1 MDGGCGAIGRGAVR
15 GMIFAASDLHGFPLV
30 RFMNGLKAI
39 GFGEND
45 FLYILGDVVDR
56 HGDGG
61 AAMLRWMS
69 LQRNMQLLMGN
80 HEYMMLSCAEMLYD
94 ASPERVKRM
103 SREDLRKFLHWSD
116 NGGTATLNGFAALRK
131 TDPESIPRILAYVSR
146 APYFAV
152 TRVCGRDFLLTHAG
166 LGNFSEDKPI
176 QEYTAE
182 ELLWNRP
189 SLEDAYFDSAMT
201 VFGHTPTIMYGQ
213 EYAGKIIRT
222 RTWCN
227 IDVNTAAHDHI
238 AVLRLD
244 DMREFYI

>member
-1 MDGGCGAIGRGAVR
+1 MDGGRGAIGREAVR

-94 ASPERVKRM
+94 ASPACVKRL
-103 SREDLRKFLHWSD
+103 SREQLRTFLHWSD
-116 NGGTATLNGFAALRK
+116 NGGTATLNGFA
-131 TDPESIPRILAYVSR
+131 
-146 APYFAV
+146 
-152 TRVCGRDFLLTHAG
+152 
-166 LGNFSEDKPI
+166 
-176 QEYTAE
+176 
-182 ELLWNRP
+182 
-189 SLEDAYFDSAMT
+189 
-201 VFGHTPTIMYGQ
+201 
-213 EYAGKIIRT
+213 
-222 RTWCN
+222 
-227 IDVNTAAHDHI
+227 
-238 AVLRLD
+238 VLR
-244 DMREFYI
+244 